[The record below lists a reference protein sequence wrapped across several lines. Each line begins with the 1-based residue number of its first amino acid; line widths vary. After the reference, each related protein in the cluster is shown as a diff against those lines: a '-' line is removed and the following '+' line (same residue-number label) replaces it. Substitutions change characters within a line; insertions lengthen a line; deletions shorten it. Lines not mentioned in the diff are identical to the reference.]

1 MVEKHAYLI
10 ICHHE
15 PLLLQTLV
23 TLIDDV
29 RNDIFI
35 AIDSKSEAGIFH
47 DVKATK
53 SKLVFTKQRD
63 NRWGSVRQV
72 ETELM
77 LFEMASNV
85 NHYSYYHLLSG
96 QDLPIK
102 SQDYI
107 HDFCDRLQGKQF
119 VGFAPDTPKVYKE
132 IEIKTRYYYLFQLH
146 FRCKGIFTRYAV
158 WSVQKINIALQKIIG
173 IRRKYPFELKKGC
186 NWVSVTDDFVR
197 YLLTKKRQILQTFN
211 HTFCSDEIFLQTVL
225 WNSPYRNDIY
235 DVNDEYG
242 SCLRYIDWKRGKPY
256 TFTMNDYAK
265 LMGGGELLVCQE
277 IFFRPL

>member
-1 MVEKHAYLI
+1 M
-10 ICHHE
+10 
-15 PLLLQTLV
+15 
-23 TLIDDV
+23 
-29 RNDIFI
+29 
-35 AIDSKSEAGIFH
+35 
-47 DVKATK
+47 
-53 SKLVFTKQRD
+53 
-63 NRWGSVRQV
+63 
-72 ETELM
+72 
-77 LFEMASNV
+77 
-85 NHYSYYHLLSG
+85 
-96 QDLPIK
+96 
-102 SQDYI
+102 
-107 HDFCDRLQGKQF
+107 
-119 VGFAPDTPKVYKE
+119 
-132 IEIKTRYYYLFQLH
+132 H

-265 LMGGGELLVCQE
+265 LMGLLVCQE